1 MIDDILKVWPNWKIL
16 RTIGEG
22 GFGKVFEICRNEYGI
37 EEHSALKV
45 VSIPQS
51 DSEMQALLNDGMTEP
66 EIREYFKGTVDDF
79 VKEIQLMIQL
89 RGNSN
94 IVGYQDFAVV
104 EKTDTIGFDI
114 LIRME
119 LLTGLPNY
127 LRNNR
132 FRVCDVIQLG
142 VDICSALE
150 VCRGLNIVHR
160 DIKPD
165 NIFVSDNGYFK
176 LGDFGVARTIEKT
189 MAGLSR
195 KGTYSYMAPEIYN
208 GDEYGF
214 ESDIYS
220 LGIVLYK
227 LLNNNRDPFLPDYPQ
242 SVKYSDKTD
251 AMVKRISGLEMPKP
265 ANADENL
272 KNIIFKACA
281 FKPAERYRT
290 PTEFKKALE
299 DVAVRYSNLQNE
311 VFSENGINFYTNDS
325 IFGTSSKSNFSSNG
339 KSIDGTSI
347 GNNEDSN
354 DFGID
359 NVITDEDEEKTM
371 LEPADD
377 IKNEKNPENSFSTK
391 KTDDGIYG
399 NITLLCFESSNSQQ
413 NNSNSVVNTESSNPV
428 SDNNRCAFCGS
439 VLKTEYKFCG
449 RCGRKVEPDIPSK
462 TICSRCGFHADSNA
476 KYCGKCGAVLR

>member
-1 MIDDILKVWPNWKIL
+1 MIDDILKVWPNWNIV

-22 GFGKVFEICRNEYGI
+22 SFGKVFEICRNEYGI

-51 DSEMQALLNDGMTEP
+51 DSEMQALLNDGMREA

-251 AMVKRISGLEMPKP
+251 AMVKRISGMEMPKP

-281 FKPAERYRT
+281 FKPSERYKT
-290 PTEFKKALE
+290 PSEFKKALE
-299 DVAVRYSNLQNE
+299 EVAVRYSDLQNE

-325 IFGTSSKSNFSSNG
+325 VFGTSSKSISFSKSQSESNG
-339 KSIDGTSI
+339 EEENEEPGTSLLYEIEPTSDDGTMLLADADDD
-347 GNNEDSN
+347 G
-354 DFGID
+354 G
-359 NVITDEDEEKTM
+359 TM
-371 LEPADD
+371 LLD
-377 IKNEKNPENSFSTK
+377 
-391 KTDDGIYG
+391 TDFDSGFYG
-399 NITLLCFESSNSQQ
+399 GGL
-413 NNSNSVVNTESSNPV
+413 NSVDDPILDYSGSMDLDENDSGHKKY
-428 SDNNRCAFCGS
+428 CAFCGNEI
-439 VLKTEYKFCG
+439 KQEYKFCG
-449 RCGRKVEPDIPSK
+449 RCGQKINNDTPITK
-462 TICSRCGFHADSNA
+462 TCLHCGNVLKPEA
-476 KYCGKCGAVLR
+476 KFCGKCGTKVTVEEAF